1 MIRRTAA
8 ALGLSLMLM
17 TGCDIGDVRPDDG
30 VTTIHVIGSSANS
43 NLHVALET
51 PFWSETLPAASGGRL
66 RTDFRS
72 VTESGL
78 KGPEIGRLLSAGALH
93 AAYSDF
99 NALAGDVREF
109 EGLELA
115 GVITDYDMLHRAS
128 DAYKPVLERA
138 FNQQGV
144 HLLGLVPYPQ
154 FAFYCRGRVASLS
167 DLQGKKVRV
176 TVQSMSD
183 FVRAVGAIPVTL
195 AFPDVAPGL
204 QTGVIDCAVTGTYT
218 GNRAGWHEM
227 TDSLYTLP
235 VGGGVAFY
243 GYSARGWRELPEDVR
258 DLIETEFARF
268 EDDAWELTRSQTEMG
283 VNCNTGQGEC
293 VGGIP
298 SDMVLYEPSAAD
310 IARAREIAQTTI
322 MPNWARRCSAQCITE
337 WNKTV
342 GQVVGVQISPAS
354 RERRP

>member
-8 ALGLSLMLM
+8 SVALSLMLM
-17 TGCDIGDVRPDDG
+17 TGCDAGRPSTDG
-30 VTTIHVIGSSANS
+30 GPATIHVIGSSANS
-43 NLHVALET
+43 NLHVALEA
-51 PFWSETLPAASGGRL
+51 PFWTETLPAASGGRI

-93 AAYSDF
+93 VAYSDF
-99 NALAGDVREF
+99 NTIAGDVREF

-115 GVITDYDMLHRAS
+115 GVITDYDVLHRAS
-128 DAYKPVLERA
+128 DAYKPVLERI
-138 FNQQGV
+138 FNQHGV

-154 FAFYCRGRVASLS
+154 FAFYCRGRVSSLN
-167 DLQGKKVRV
+167 DLAGKKVRV

-183 FVRAVGAIPVTL
+183 FVRAIGGIPVTL

-204 QTGVIDCAVTGTYT
+204 QTGVIDCAITGTYT

-243 GYSARGWRELPEDVR
+243 GYSARGWRELDPEMRALV
-258 DLIETEFARF
+258 EAEFAKF
-268 EDDAWELTRSQTEMG
+268 EDQAWELTRAQTQTG
-283 VNCNTGQGEC
+283 INCNTGRGEC
-293 VGGIP
+293 IGGTV
-298 SDMVLYEPSAAD
+298 SNMTLFEPSQAD
-310 IARAREIAQTTI
+310 VQRARAVAMSVV
-322 MPNWARRCSAQCITE
+322 MPNWSKRCGARCIAD
-337 WNKTV
+337 WNATV
-342 GQVVGVQISPAS
+342 GPVTGIHIPTPTQG
-354 RERRP
+354 RGR